1 MCAQPHYHGHRQ
13 RLRERFFSGSIG
25 GLPDYELLELIL
37 FYTIPRIDVKPLAK
51 HLMKRFGSLAAV
63 LAASPEQLTDF
74 EKVNWQTLVLFRVL
88 RDTAAR
94 LTKERLIDRPLI
106 DSQEALITY
115 CRTTMAD
122 AGVEQFRLLFL
133 DRKSHLIADEVQQQ
147 GTVDHTP
154 VYVRE
159 VIKRALDLGACGI
172 ILVHNHPSGDPN
184 PSDGDIAMTR
194 HIVDAAERLG
204 ITVEDHLI
212 IACSGHISLR
222 SQGLF

>member
-1 MCAQPHYHGHRQ
+1 MPHKPHYHGHRQ
-13 RLRERFFSGSIG
+13 RLRERFFSGDGG

-37 FYTIPRIDVKPLAK
+37 FYAIARIDVKPLAK
-51 HLMKRFGSLAAV
+51 DLIKRFGSLAAV
-63 LAASPEQLTDF
+63 LAASPEQLADF
-74 EKVNWQTLVLFRVL
+74 KHVNRQTLVLFRVL

-94 LTKERLIDRPLI
+94 LAKERLLDKPLI
-106 DSQEALITY
+106 DSQDALITY
-115 CRTTMAD
+115 CHTTMAD
-122 AGVEQFRLLFL
+122 AAVEQFRLLFL
-133 DRKSHLIADEVQQQ
+133 DRKNHLIADEIQQQ

-159 VIKRALDLGACGI
+159 VVKRALDLGACGI

-194 HIVDAAERLG
+194 HIADAAERLG
-204 ITVEDHLI
+204 IRVEDHII

-222 SQGLF
+222 SEGLF